1 MPVKLTIIGLGK
13 MGASAGLALA
23 SQRQKLIR
31 TGHDRQPEVA
41 QKAKARGAVDR
52 LAYSLPA
59 AAAGA
64 DVILL
69 AVPADQLRET
79 LELIAADLREGGVI
93 LDFAPLKRQAAAWVR
108 ELLPPGRHY
117 VGLTPAFGAQVIE
130 GTEAGLEAARPDLF
144 RGGRMAI
151 AAPPGTPGEAL
162 ELAADLTALLGAR
175 PYFAD
180 LAELDGV
187 MASAQILPQLTA
199 AALVEAG
206 AVQPGWDE
214 IRKLAGQPYA
224 AATGAALAPDPP
236 AALCAA
242 ALGNRADTLRA
253 LDGLIAVLQ
262 SLRAAVEEGDATS
275 LTARLEAA
283 RQQRQQWW
291 QARLSGEEEA
301 GAASRPNLPR
311 SSEVWQ
317 RELGTYL
324 SRRLRPPGRGPQG
337 KSD

>member
-13 MGASAGLALA
+13 IGASVGLALA
-23 SQRQKLIR
+23 GQRQKLVR

-52 LAYSLPA
+52 LAYRLPA
-59 AAAGA
+59 AAEGA
-64 DVILL
+64 DVVLL
-69 AVPADQLRET
+69 AVPADQVRET
-79 LELIAADLREGGVI
+79 LECIAADLREGGVI
-93 LDFAPLKRQAAAWVR
+93 LDFAPLKRQAAAWVQ
-108 ELLPPGRHY
+108 ECLPPGRHY
-117 VGLTPAFGAQVIE
+117 LGLTPAFSAPVIE
-130 GTEAGLEAARPDLF
+130 RAGAGLEAARSDLF

-175 PYFAD
+175 PYFTD
-180 LAELDGV
+180 LTELDGV
-187 MASAQILPQLTA
+187 MASAQILPQLAA

-206 AVQPGWDE
+206 VAQPGWDE
-214 IRKLAGQPYA
+214 IRKLAGQAYA
-224 AATGAALAPDPP
+224 AATGAVLAPDAP

-253 LDGLIAVLQ
+253 LDGLIATLQ
-262 SLRAAVEEGDATS
+262 SLRAALEGEDTVG

-291 QARLSGEEEA
+291 QARLSGEEEM
-301 GAASRPNLPR
+301 GAAVRPDLPR
-311 SSEVWQ
+311 PSDVWK
-317 RELGTYL
+317 RELGAYL
-324 SRRLRPPGRGPQG
+324 SRRFRPPDRADG
-337 KSD
+337 KGG